1 MMWHAGA
8 MTQTT
13 LAPLSSRTPPLTRK
27 RKAAVIVQL
36 LIGDGGKLELSQ
48 LPEEMQMLLARE
60 LGAIRLIDS
69 DTVHLVA
76 AEFAHDLISVG
87 LSSSGGVDGTIDALS
102 DHLSPNLA
110 VKLRTELL
118 NAKGTEPWPV
128 LLAMPDDC
136 FVDIMTDQSVE
147 VGAVALSKL
156 PVSRAAAVLEKLPGD
171 LARPITYAV
180 SQTEK
185 IAPEAVQRIGVA
197 LVKDHC
203 QSVAVA
209 FDKTP
214 DARIGA
220 ILNSSPAQI
229 RDSLLDGLGEDDP
242 VFADSVR
249 KSIFTFKDIP
259 LRLTPT
265 DVPACIRGI
274 PPEVLATAIAGALAG
289 DTELVATAEFIL
301 ENISQRMAGQIR
313 EEADE
318 QGPIKAKI
326 AEEAMRDLSSAV
338 RALADDGTIPDR
350 RRRR

>member
-1 MMWHAGA
+1 VPSFVRPFGGR
-8 MTQTT
+8 T
-13 LAPLSSRTPPLTRK
+13 LQK
-27 RKAAVIVQL
+27 F
-36 LIGDGGKLELSQ
+36 GGV
-48 LPEEMQMLLARE
+48 
-60 LGAIRLIDS
+60 LGAQV
-69 DTVHLVA
+69 T
-76 AEFAHDLISVG
+76 
-87 LSSSGGVDGTIDALS
+87 
-102 DHLSPNLA
+102 
-110 VKLRTELL
+110 
-118 NAKGTEPWPV
+118 
-128 LLAMPDDC
+128 
-136 FVDIMTDQSVE
+136 
-147 VGAVALSKL
+147 
-156 PVSRAAAVLEKLPGD
+156 
-171 LARPITYAV
+171 TYAV

-289 DTELVATAEFIL
+289 DKELVATAEFIL

-326 AEEAMRDLSSAV
+326 AEEAMRDLSSTV
-338 RALADDGTIPDR
+338 RALADDGTIP
-350 RRRR
+350 